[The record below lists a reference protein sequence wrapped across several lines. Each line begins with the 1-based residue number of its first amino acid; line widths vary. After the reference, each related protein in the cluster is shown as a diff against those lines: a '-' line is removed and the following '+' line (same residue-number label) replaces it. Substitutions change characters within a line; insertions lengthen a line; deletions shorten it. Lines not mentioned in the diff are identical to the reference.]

1 MLSDLCLADFGLAD
15 YYDVKGGYMFSRCGT
30 PGYVAPEILADK
42 IYDFKVDVFS
52 VGVIMFILLT
62 GCSPFKGTSYD
73 EIVIKNYNCTI
84 DYECKEVVEA
94 QLSPVCM
101 DLLRKM
107 LKKDPV
113 ARLSAAQ
120 ALAHPWIDRGKSSK
134 LQAATVA
141 SDSLMRT
148 PTNGSG

>member
-1 MLSDLCLADFGLAD
+1 
-15 YYDVKGGYMFSRCGT
+15 MFSRCGT

-62 GCSPFKGTSYD
+62 GSSPFKGSTYD

-84 DYECKEVVEA
+84 DYECKEVLDA
-94 QLSPVCM
+94 NISPVCM

-113 ARLSAAQ
+113 ERLSAVE
-120 ALAHPWIDRGKSSK
+120 ALAHPWIDRSNKQKAIK
-134 LQAATVA
+134 LQIV
-141 SDSLMRT
+141 SDTQIRS
-148 PTNGSG
+148 SGQLHM